1 MKEPTMA
8 HPLDYNGRTV
18 VVTGAATGMGAETVA
33 LLDTLGAEIH
43 AVDIVDVA
51 GPVAS
56 AHRVDIGD
64 PASIDVALA
73 DLPDRIH
80 ALVNCAGIPGGTR
93 FDARTVMRVNFL
105 GLRHLSE
112 AIFDRIAPGGSITSV
127 ASLAGGGWTN
137 HVAELSELMA

>member
-1 MKEPTMA
+1 M
-8 HPLDYNGRTV
+8 

-33 LLDTLGAEIH
+33 LLDTLGAAIH

-105 GLRHLSE
+105 GL
-112 AIFDRIAPGGSITSV
+112 ATSPRPSSTASPPV
-127 ASLAGGGWTN
+127 ARSPASPRWPAAGGPTTWPN
-137 HVAELSELMA
+137 YPN